1 MHWMML
7 LGLVGCSAHRGTT
20 ASVNGTETEIDPII
34 GVQSVEGIESI
45 DCTENTQCIAFT
57 TKGATGFDPT
67 TGELVA
73 SDAAAPETMTPWPE
87 PTDPSS
93 IEERWN
99 LQIKNQ
105 WRSPFQA
112 NVPNPNGG
120 SLRLQ
125 RGLTPGTSRVVRLG
139 GASLTARQAPDPGA
153 VAYPNALALHP
164 TGTEAYL
171 VVWPNPQ
178 LIAFNARTLETTW
191 RTGLGGPAQ
200 GLFVSRDGRY
210 LIAESGGVAPEHQLL
225 DYEPLARTP
234 PTGTDPSADASFRWL
249 ERPAASGTLLVDLAV
264 GRVVARLPGPFIGFA
279 TRKDGA
285 VIASDSAIA
294 SVRHMPTESTP

>member
-7 LGLVGCSAHRGTT
+7 VGLIGCSAHRGTT
-20 ASVNGTETEIDPII
+20 ASVNATEAQIDPVIA
-34 GVQSVEGIESI
+34 VQSVGGIQAIQCTTDAECTVFATEGNQRFE
-45 DCTENTQCIAFT
+45 
-57 TKGATGFDPT
+57 PT

-73 SDAAAPETMTPWPE
+73 SDAAPLEIAPPWPE
-87 PTDPSS
+87 AAEPSS
-93 IEERWN
+93 IGERWN
-99 LQIKNQ
+99 LQIKNL

-112 NVPNPNGG
+112 HVPNPNGG

-139 GASLTARQAPDPGA
+139 GASLTARQAPDPGP

-178 LIAFNARTLETTW
+178 LIAFNARTMETTW

-210 LIAESGGVAPEHQLL
+210 LIAESGGIAPEHQLL

-234 PTGTDPSADASFRWL
+234 PTGIDPAADASFGWL
-249 ERPAASGTLLVDLAV
+249 ERPKASGTLLVDLAV
-264 GRVVARLPGPFIGFA
+264 GRVVATLPGPFIGFA
-279 TRKDGA
+279 ARKDGA

-294 SVRHMPTESTP
+294 SVRHLPTESTP